1 MGKGQMCALFQMS
14 ASLSEIRNT
23 VLERR
28 YEKTRSVHK
37 SKCKGIIMLK
47 KGIALSAALTL
58 LLMAGCGEKEK
69 SCTLTV
75 NSHYSGW
82 GEDGQFLGEGED
94 TFSFTVK
101 AGDIF
106 YENYSGEWITENRDK
121 YPFDTIA
128 EIKSIEPDK
137 IVWVY
142 NGNECSTR
150 FDRCSE
156 VKSVYTVCDGINY
169 DYKVTFSDYS
179 EK

>member
-1 MGKGQMCALFQMS
+1 
-14 ASLSEIRNT
+14 
-23 VLERR
+23 
-28 YEKTRSVHK
+28 
-37 SKCKGIIMLK
+37 MLK
-47 KGIALSAALTL
+47 KSIALSAALSM

-69 SCTLTV
+69 ADPSCTLTV

-82 GEDGQFLGEGED
+82 GEEGQFLGEGED